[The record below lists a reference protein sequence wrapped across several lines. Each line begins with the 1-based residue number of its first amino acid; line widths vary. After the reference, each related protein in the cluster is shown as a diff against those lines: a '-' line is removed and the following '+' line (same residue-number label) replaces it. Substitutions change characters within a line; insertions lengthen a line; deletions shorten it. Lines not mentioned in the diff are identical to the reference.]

1 LRVTWTNS
9 NRFGQPLGTT
19 QEDPVPLNGIAPQTF
34 VRAFVRRVDTDADVA
49 STLDAIAGVFNAAD
63 FLIVTVPGEI
73 LDQGGVLGAGGTIAE
88 LDHYIILNAAGL
100 SVGVSQ
106 QWQTPDFEVFGFGIG
121 FGEEFGGQA
130 EAADPNTGRILDQ
143 GAAPLVIVPTPAS
156 EIANRL
162 YQLKIKNDP
171 ISSGVPGVIGGDEET
186 QWTLKG
192 FDATEQLNYQI
203 GSVLQGADFPTEDEV
218 AAEVFRVIQQA
229 ITPIGTLSFTATHD
243 VATNTIDMR
252 GTQGST
258 MRLEARIQR
267 PPSSG
272 RLLLFTP
279 PQIVEEAFGF
289 ASGTRGEFFMDFVQ
303 QSVDPITGVTIES
316 QAPTISDAYNTQ
328 NIQQAGVTFV
338 ALTRSGQAL
347 IDQIEVVPFTGVG
360 VSRNTIG
367 FGFFINTPSPT
378 TGAYDEQ
385 FSDILAKLQDSPIG
399 NLFEGFVGLLPGGIQ
414 TRTGIV
420 IKPVQDLSMRIGFH
434 NGSNITPFQLI
445 TQESVM
451 AEKAGPIAQTSAFAY
466 SSDATVFGGPMAE
479 QVLQAIINDEQFSA
493 PVDAPGGSFQVDAAA
508 QVLIDAIN
516 ASGQPVS
523 AQPEIFDF
531 RNPNRFTVTHDT
543 PGNTATFDAQMW
555 SGLGDFRMEFR
566 IIDE

>member
-1 LRVTWTNS
+1 
-9 NRFGQPLGTT
+9 
-19 QEDPVPLNGIAPQTF
+19 
-34 VRAFVRRVDTDADVA
+34 VDTDDIVA
-49 STLDAIAGVFNAAD
+49 QTLDAIAQIFNATD
-63 FLIVTVPGEI
+63 FLIITVEGEI

-88 LDHYIILNAAGL
+88 LDHYIQLNAAGATA
-100 SVGVSQ
+100 GVSQ
-106 QWQTPDFEVFGFGIG
+106 QWQTPDFEVFGFGLG
-121 FGEEFGGQA
+121 LGEEFGGQA

-143 GAAPLVIVPTPAS
+143 GAAPLVIPPTPAS

-162 YQLKIKNDP
+162 YQMKIRNDP
-171 ISSGVPGVIGGDEET
+171 VSSGIPGVIGGDEET

-192 FDATEQLNYQI
+192 FDATLQLNYQI

-218 AAEVFRVIQQA
+218 AAEVFRVIQEA

-243 VATNTIDMR
+243 VPTNTIDMR

-272 RLLLFTP
+272 RILVFTP

-289 ASGTRGEFFMDFVQ
+289 AAGVRGQYFMDFIQ
-303 QSVDPITGVTIES
+303 QTIDPVTGVTVEAL
-316 QAPTISDAYNTQ
+316 APTISDTYNTQ
-328 NIQQAGVTFV
+328 NLQQAGVTFT
-338 ALTRSGQAL
+338 ALTRAGKAL

-360 VSRNTIG
+360 VSRNNIG
-367 FGFFINTPSPT
+367 FGFIINGFPLVPT

-385 FSDILAKLQDSPIG
+385 FSSILGRLQDSPIG
-399 NLFEGFVGLLPGGIQ
+399 NLFEGFVGILPGGTQ

-420 IKPVQDLSMRIGFH
+420 LKPVQDISMRIGRH
-434 NGSNITPFQLI
+434 TGQSNPAFQLHVL
-445 TQESVM
+445 ESVA
-451 AEKAGPIAQTSAFAY
+451 AEKAGPISQTSAFAY
-466 SSDATVFGGPMAE
+466 SSTATVFGGPMAF
-479 QVLQAIINDEQFSA
+479 QVLQAVINDEQFLA
-493 PVDAPGGSFQVDAAA
+493 PVAAPGGSIQVDDAA

-516 ASGQPVS
+516 ASGQPVT

-531 RNPNRFTVTHDT
+531 RNPNRFVVTHDT

-555 SGLGDFRMEFR
+555 SGLGGFRMEFR